1 MSKSY
6 GFETGDSEACGQLFS
21 RFKNPDDCVFCYQ
34 ACALFASK
42 LFHYIREFFKNIKI
56 TVV

>member
-21 RFKNPDDCVFCYQ
+21 RFENPDDCVFCYQ

-42 LFHYIREFFKNIKI
+42 TFPLYLRIF
-56 TVV
+56 

>member
-6 GFETGDSEACGQLFS
+6 GFETGDSEDCGQLFS
-21 RFKNPDDCVFCYQ
+21 RFENPDDCIFCYQ

-42 LFHYIREFFKNIKI
+42 TFPLYQRIF
-56 TVV
+56 